1 MRPAIVV
8 DQASDL
14 RASGLNRSRFAAAA
28 VLLAALFVLHQDV
41 WLWRDARIV
50 LGLPIGLAYH
60 VAFCVAASVVL
71 VLAVRWSWPREVP
84 PDDDGGGEA
93 RQ

>member
-1 MRPAIVV
+1 MPVRQLP
-8 DQASDL
+8 ASDL
-14 RASGLNRSRFAAAA
+14 PTSSSHRRRVAFAA

-41 WLWRDARIV
+41 WFWRDVRLV
-50 LGLPIGLAYH
+50 FGLPVGLAYH

-71 VLAVRWSWPREVP
+71 ALAVRWSWPREVP
-84 PDDDGGGEA
+84 RGDDGAGGEA